1 MPDRPAP
8 TVKGAEMMHH
18 RFAQQG
24 ASESESAP
32 SNSGLVPTDR
42 EGMGRNLEAFR
53 PYLLGVANEE
63 IGPVLRP
70 KGGASDLV
78 QQTFMEALRD
88 LSQFSGRSQR
98 ELKGWLRRIL
108 LNNLANFVRRYRG
121 SSKRQIGREVSLD
134 GDSSGGYL
142 GDGLASYSPS
152 PSTQAIHSEDLARLE
167 RAMDQ
172 LKERDRLVLI
182 WRIHDCCDWKE
193 IGRRIG
199 GSEEKARKVGTR
211 AVERLRKLVD
221 ES

>member
-1 MPDRPAP
+1 MMQHRFVQKDVSEPEVTLSDPAP
-8 TVKGAEMMHH
+8 
-18 RFAQQG
+18 F
-24 ASESESAP
+24 
-32 SNSGLVPTDR
+32 PTDR
-42 EGMGRNLEAFR
+42 DEVARNLEACR

-78 QQTFMEALRD
+78 QQTFMEAIRD
-88 LSQFSGRSQR
+88 LGQFSGRSQR

-108 LNNLANFVRRYRG
+108 LNNLANFVRRYRK

-134 GDSSGGYL
+134 GDFSGWYP
-142 GDGLASYSPS
+142 GDGLASYTPS
-152 PSTQAIHSEDLARLE
+152 PSSQAILSEDVARLE
-167 RAMDQ
+167 HAMDQ

-221 ES
+221 EG

>member
-1 MPDRPAP
+1 
-8 TVKGAEMMHH
+8 MMHH
-18 RFAQQG
+18 RFTREG
-24 ASESESAP
+24 VSEPEV
-32 SNSGLVPTDR
+32 GLSDPGPLQTDR
-42 EGMGRNLEAFR
+42 EEMGRNLEACR

-78 QQTFMEALRD
+78 QQTFMEAIRD
-88 LSQFSGRSQR
+88 LSQFSGQSQR
-98 ELKGWLRRIL
+98 ELRGWLRRIL

-134 GDSSGGYL
+134 GDFSGGHP

-152 PSTQAIHSEDLARLE
+152 PSSQAILSEDLTRLE
-167 RAMDQ
+167 HAMDQ

-221 ES
+221 EA